1 MEESKVKITTKAIRE
16 KWADTSIDRGQTFK
30 DYSYSKQ
37 GCQEGRPKK
46 ILTHTFNLPYPK

>member
-1 MEESKVKITTKAIRE
+1 MEVKVNISTKEITQQWVDA
-16 KWADTSIDRGQTFK
+16 SPNRGQTFR

-37 GCQEGRPKK
+37 GCQEGTPKN